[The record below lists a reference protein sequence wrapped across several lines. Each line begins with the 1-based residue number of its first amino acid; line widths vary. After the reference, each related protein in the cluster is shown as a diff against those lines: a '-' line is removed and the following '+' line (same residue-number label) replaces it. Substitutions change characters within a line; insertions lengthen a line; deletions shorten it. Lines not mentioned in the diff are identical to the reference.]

1 MKTDMFDK
9 KRMLLAIGQRLGK
22 KLGMLVGLSI
32 SLTVTTTGLTHF
44 WGLMQLHC
52 KQKKPINSRKT
63 QNFCEFFF
71 VLELKS
77 LKLPHFGNF
86 LGTFHVLF
94 HFLISGTQF

>member
-1 MKTDMFDK
+1 
-9 KRMLLAIGQRLGK
+9 MLLAIGQRLGK
-22 KLGMLVGLSI
+22 KLGMVSRLEYQPYSHYDGAHTFLGSHAT
-32 SLTVTTTGLTHF
+32 SLQTKNHKF
-44 WGLMQLHC
+44 P
-52 KQKKPINSRKT
+52 KNSK
-63 QNFCEFFF
+63 FSGVFF